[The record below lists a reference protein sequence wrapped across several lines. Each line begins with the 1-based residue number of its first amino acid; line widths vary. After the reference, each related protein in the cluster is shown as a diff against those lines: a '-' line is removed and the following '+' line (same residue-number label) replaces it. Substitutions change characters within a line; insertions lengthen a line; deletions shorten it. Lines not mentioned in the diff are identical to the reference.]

1 MDMAAHRPMA
11 QPNTRI
17 GPDCRAEPQFGILRD
32 IAKSAR
38 LWRLIASLA
47 WMDVRLRYRG
57 SWLGPFW
64 LSLSTAMMVVALG
77 FLYPVLFHLPAQS
90 YVPYLA
96 VSLILWNALVQLAN
110 DAGGA
115 FTQQEAVILSIPLP
129 LGVHVARVVI
139 RHLLTLAHQAAVL
152 VPVFLLFGIQPT
164 GQAWLLL
171 PALTL
176 WLLDGLVLVLLLGA
190 LGARFRDI
198 PPIVASLLQLAF
210 FITPVIWRAEQLG
223 PHAFWLV
230 ANPLHAVIDVLRAP
244 LLGHAPAPGSWPVAL
259 ATSALIMA
267 IGAIAFRHARARL
280 AFWL

>member
-11 QPNTRI
+11 EPNVRI
-17 GPDCRAEPQFGILRD
+17 GPNFAAEPQFGILRD
-32 IAKSAR
+32 LAQSAR

-64 LSLSTAMMVVALG
+64 LSLSTAMMVAALG
-77 FLYPVLFHLPAQS
+77 LLYPVLFHLPAQT

-115 FTQQEAVILSIPLP
+115 FTQQEAVILTIPLP

-139 RHLLTLAHQAAVL
+139 RHLLTLTHQAVVL
-152 VPVFLLFGIQPT
+152 IPVFLLFGVRPASET
-164 GQAWLLL
+164 WMLP
-171 PALTL
+171 PALAL
-176 WLLDGLVLVLLLGA
+176 WLLDGFVLVLLLGA

-210 FITPVIWRAEQLG
+210 FVTPVIWRAEQLG
-223 PHAFWLV
+223 PHASWLI
-230 ANPLHAVIDVLRAP
+230 ANPLHAMIDVLRAP
-244 LLGHAPAPGSWPVAL
+244 LLGHAPAPGSWSVAL
-259 ATSALIMA
+259 GTSALIMA